1 MVSLLGE
8 LTRNLLVIL
17 FVNVL
22 LEMLLPQGQYHRYI
36 RLITG
41 LVVILLVVNA
51 MAGLLGRGP
60 SVAALLPQQGPLPD
74 LAVFQQ
80 SDLIRVSRD
89 QTLSLYR
96 EALQQLAREEVE
108 ADGQWQL
115 VSARFILE
123 ENPDVE
129 NYGSIYGMELQ
140 VQAAGGAW
148 GAVEPVDIASIT
160 ASGGA
165 AERAGAPEVSKQVR
179 VEVLEQKLARRFQVS
194 PDIVCVTVK

>member
-22 LEMLLPQGQYHRYI
+22 LEMLLPRGQYHRYI

-60 SVAALLPQQGPLPD
+60 AVAALLPQQGPLPD
-74 LAVFQQ
+74 IAALEQ
-80 SDLIRVSRD
+80 SDLIRVSRE
-89 QTLSLYR
+89 QILSLYR

-123 ENPDVE
+123 ENPGVE
-129 NYGSIYGMELQ
+129 AYGAIYGMELQ
-140 VQAAGGAW
+140 VQAAGGAEV
-148 GAVEPVDIASIT
+148 AVEPVDIVSIT
-160 ASGGA
+160 ASGGTA
-165 AERAGAPEVSKQVR
+165 GQAEVPEASKQVR
-179 VEVLEQKLARRFQVS
+179 VETLEQKLARRFQVS
-194 PDIVCVTVK
+194 PEIVCVTVK